1 MMNKAETAAILW
13 KRFLRYEQL
22 LIAEHGLEKYLESVV
37 FVIDKFPKENCKRCY
52 GRGYIGWD
60 VPTGRC
66 SPCGCLDGFALKGKV
81 DVENGD
87 KLMDFKGRL
96 YIAEVEEVEEDEE
109 EVEDAEI

>member
-60 VPTGRC
+60 VPTGRV
-66 SPCGCLDGFALKGKV
+66 SPCGCLEGFALKGKV
-81 DVENGD
+81 DVEDGE
-87 KLMDFKGRL
+87 KLMDFKGKL
-96 YIAEVEEVEEDEE
+96 YVAEVEKE
-109 EVEDAEI
+109 EVKDAEI